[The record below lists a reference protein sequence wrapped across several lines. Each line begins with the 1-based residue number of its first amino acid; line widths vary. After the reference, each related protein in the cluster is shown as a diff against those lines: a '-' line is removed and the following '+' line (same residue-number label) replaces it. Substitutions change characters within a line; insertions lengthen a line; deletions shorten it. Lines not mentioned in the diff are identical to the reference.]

1 MQYRVNFY
9 DNESGKLFA
18 YYTAKSLKDAMKM
31 VDGNWSRARTEIVDH
46 AKRSESSTESETL

>member
-18 YYTAKSLKDAMKM
+18 YYNAKSLKDAMNM
-31 VDGNWSRARTEIVDH
+31 ADSNWSRAKTEIVDY
-46 AKRSESSTESETL
+46 AKRSESSAKSEAL